1 VVLVLVAVLAG
12 VGLLTRSPG
21 HPAADGPPAVAS
33 AFVSAPGAESDAWY
47 CVGQTTASG
56 QAGVGHLVLT
66 NTRATPV
73 SGTIASV
80 TDTGAH
86 ESTPV
91 VVPAR
96 TTMVPPLAA
105 PASGTWVAQ
114 DVILSGGG
122 VAVSQSVH
130 GPSGWSEAPCQSS
143 TGQTWYFPAGVTSGS
158 DSLFITLFN
167 PTSTPE
173 VVDMTFVTPSG
184 IDHPIN
190 FQGIVLQPDQVLAD
204 DVGSYVQDQP
214 VVATVVTA
222 RTGRMVAA
230 ELQEL
235 GGGSNGLAIEPG
247 SPGAQRRWVIP
258 QSEEVAH
265 GTSHVVIFNPG
276 TTTERVTVR
285 VRLPSGPVAPLV
297 QRVAPDSVWDLVTS
311 AETRILK
318 SDPYSAVI
326 TATGGAGVV
335 VGRLVRAPA
344 AADSPQAGEA
354 GSLDTLSAT
363 SPVQQWVVPP
373 PGTLAA
379 PAVAGAQPARLA
391 LTNDSSSARH
401 FTVSVLAPSGART
414 LATGTVGAGLTVT
427 LDATV
432 LARARLDPIL
442 IEAGGRLAITEDVGP
457 TGSLGV
463 VTMPAI
469 PLG

>member
-1 VVLVLVAVLAG
+1 
-12 VGLLTRSPG
+12 
-21 HPAADGPPAVAS
+21 
-33 AFVSAPGAESDAWY
+33 
-47 CVGQTTASG
+47 
-56 QAGVGHLVLT
+56 
-66 NTRATPV
+66 
-73 SGTIASV
+73 
-80 TDTGAH
+80 
-86 ESTPV
+86 
-91 VVPAR
+91 
-96 TTMVPPLAA
+96 
-105 PASGTWVAQ
+105 
-114 DVILSGGG
+114 
-122 VAVSQSVH
+122 
-130 GPSGWSEAPCQSS
+130 
-143 TGQTWYFPAGVTSGS
+143 VTSGS